1 MTKYKLLATDMDGTL
16 LDKQKKISERNQQA
30 IHAAKQAGVK
40 IVLASGRP
48 LEGLQPY
55 LQQLGLLD
63 EEDYVLCFNGA
74 LVQRSDG
81 KMITRQEMSGKDC
94 KMLTDYAQKFGVF
107 CHTFSESR
115 GLIAPQENQYSRH
128 DAEINHIP
136 LHIIDF
142 SQIPDEEPVIK
153 TMWVDTPEKLDAAL
167 AKLPEYI
174 AKQYTVVRS
183 TPFFLEFL
191 PLAANKGSGVEKL
204 AQHLG
209 FTADEII
216 CIGDAGNDLHM
227 IEYAGLGVA
236 MGNATDEIKAIADYV
251 TADNLHSGV
260 AEVIEKFIL
269 NQEGK

>member
-1 MTKYKLLATDMDGTL
+1 MLKYKLLATDMDGTL

-55 LQQLGLLD
+55 LQQLELLGD
-63 EEDYVLCFNGA
+63 DDYVLCFNGA

-81 KMITRQEMSGKDC
+81 KVITRQEMRGKDC
-94 KMLTDYAQKFGVF
+94 KTLIDYAEKFGVF
-107 CHTFSESR
+107 SHAFSESR
-115 GLIAPQENQYSRH
+115 GLIAPQHNPYSQH
-128 DAEINHIP
+128 DAEINQIP
-136 LHIIDF
+136 LNIIDF
-142 SQIPDEEPVIK
+142 SIIPDEEPVIK
-153 TMWVDTPEKLDAAL
+153 TMWVDQPEKLDAAL
-167 AKLPEYI
+167 AQLPSEI
-174 AKQYTVVRS
+174 ATQFTIVRS

-191 PLAANKGSGVEKL
+191 PPEANKGSGIAKL
-204 AQHLG
+204 AQHLKIKPE
-209 FTADEII
+209 EII

-236 MGNATDEIKAIADYV
+236 MGNATDDVKAIANYI
-251 TADNLHSGV
+251 TADHKASGV

-269 NQEGK
+269 NN

>member
-1 MTKYKLLATDMDGTL
+1 MLKYKLLATDMDGTL
-16 LDKQKKISERNQQA
+16 LDKQKTISERNQQA

-55 LQQLGLLD
+55 LQQLDLLGD
-63 EEDYVLCFNGA
+63 DDYVLCFNGA

-81 KMITRQEMSGKDC
+81 KIITRQEMTGKDC
-94 KMLTDYAQKFGVF
+94 KTLVAYAEKFGVF
-107 CHTFSESR
+107 SHAFSESR
-115 GLIAPQENQYSRH
+115 GLIAPHQNSYSQH
-128 DAEINHIP
+128 DADINRIT
-136 LHIIDF
+136 LNIIDF
-142 SQIPDEEPVIK
+142 SILADDEPVIK
-153 TMWVDTPEKLDAAL
+153 TMWVDQPEKLDQAL
-167 AKLPEYI
+167 AQLPEHI

-191 PLAANKGSGVEKL
+191 PPEANKGSGIEKL
-204 AQHLG
+204 AQHLNIN
-209 FTADEII
+209 ADEVI

-236 MGNATDEIKAIADYV
+236 MGNATDEVKVIANYI
-251 TADNLHSGV
+251 TADNLNSGV

-269 NQEGK
+269 EQ